1 MKKGFTLIE
10 FLIYL
15 ALTGMVVAMGIQ
27 LFSLAQDAIKFS
39 QAQAEFERNLNFIE
53 TTLSYW
59 IRQASGILSLTST
72 SLELSV
78 DNPSFNPT
86 KFRHHEQNLEIS
98 QGASGNWQ
106 PLNSSNVKVIKVVF
120 EKTSYPSS
128 PPLISFEIEV
138 KGRIK
143 GKEITRIIKST
154 VGLRK

>member
-1 MKKGFTLIE
+1 MRKGFTLIE

-15 ALTGMVVAMGIQ
+15 AITGMVVAMGIQ
-27 LFSLAQDAIKFS
+27 LFSLTQDAIKFS
-39 QAQAEFERNLNFIE
+39 QTQAEFERNLNFME
-53 TTLSYW
+53 ETLSYW
-59 IRQASGILSLTST
+59 IRQASGVSEVSSS
-72 SLELSV
+72 SLELMI

-98 QGASGNWQ
+98 QGASANWQ
-106 PLNSSNVKVIKVVF
+106 PLNSSNVKVIKVIF
-120 EKTSYPSS
+120 EKTSSS

-143 GKEITRIIKST
+143 GKEITRTIKST

>member
-39 QAQAEFERNLNFIE
+39 QAQAEFERNLNFME
-53 TTLSYW
+53 ETLSYW

-98 QGASGNWQ
+98 QGTSGSWQ
-106 PLNSSNVKVIKVVF
+106 PLNSSNVKVTKIIF
-120 EKTSYPSS
+120 EKTGSS
-128 PPLISFEIEV
+128 SSPLISFEIEV